1 MPISIRIICEKEKEI
16 SLHGSECSRLYAES
30 HKNEY
35 YLCMHVFRRD
45 IIDKN
50 NIRFLDECTYNED
63 TLFIIQYLQHCSKC
77 IYADILFYGYRKCDE
92 AVTAHFTE
100 KHYNDVKES
109 IGHSLN

>member
-1 MPISIRIICEKEKEI
+1 MMPISIRIICEKEKEI

-50 NIRFLDECTYNED
+50 NIRFLDGCTYNED

-77 IYADILFYGYRKCDE
+77 IYADIYLAESENAMK
-92 AVTAHFTE
+92 HNNPLL
-100 KHYNDVKES
+100 HYNDVK
-109 IGHSLN
+109 SLLGTL

>member
-45 IIDKN
+45 IIDKITSDFLMDAHTMKIHYSLFSTC
-50 NIRFLDECTYNED
+50 NIAPNVSMQIFYFMD
-63 TLFIIQYLQHCSKC
+63 TENAMKP
-77 IYADILFYGYRKCDE
+77 
-92 AVTAHFTE
+92 
-100 KHYNDVKES
+100 
-109 IGHSLN
+109 